1 MLSYY
6 CNIKVIRYI
15 MLGNINFLL
24 INVIIYNFVWKKLIS
39 KIFIGIK
46 KNRGEKYKRW
56 FMVISLI

>member
-6 CNIKVIRYI
+6 CNIKVLGYK

-46 KNRGEKYKRW
+46 KNRGEKYKR
-56 FMVISLI
+56 